1 VVNVVANAIKVT
13 PPGGRI
19 NMSADLEDRNL
30 VIRVRDSGCG
40 ISEADITRL
49 GVPYFHSIRQD
60 NERKIGVG
68 TGSGLG
74 LSVSKS
80 IMETHL
86 GGMLIRNRVDGGTL
100 VKIWRPTNLSVLN
113 NSPS

>member
-1 VVNVVANAIKVT
+1 MANAIKFT

-19 NMSADLEDRNL
+19 NVSADLEDRNL
-30 VIRVRDSGCG
+30 VITVRDSGCG

-49 GVPYFHSIRQD
+49 SVPYFQSIRQD
-60 NERKIGVG
+60 SERKIGVG

-86 GGMLIRNRVDGGTL
+86 GGMVRNRVGGGTL
-100 VKIWRPTNLSVLN
+100 VKIWLPTNLDVLN
-113 NSPS
+113 NRPS

>member
-1 VVNVVANAIKVT
+1 MANAIKFT

-19 NMSADLEDRNL
+19 NVSADLEDRNL
-30 VIRVRDSGCG
+30 VITARDSGCG

-49 GVPYFHSIRQD
+49 SVPYFQSIRQD
-60 NERKIGVG
+60 SERKIEVG

-86 GGMLIRNRVDGGTL
+86 GGMVRNRVGGGTL
-100 VKIWRPTNLSVLN
+100 VKIWLPTNLDVLN
-113 NSPS
+113 NRPS

>member
-1 VVNVVANAIKVT
+1 
-13 PPGGRI
+13 
-19 NMSADLEDRNL
+19 MSADLEDRNL

-49 GVPYFHSIRQD
+49 GGPYFQSIRQD

-74 LSVSKS
+74 
-80 IMETHL
+80 
-86 GGMLIRNRVDGGTL
+86 
-100 VKIWRPTNLSVLN
+100 
-113 NSPS
+113 